1 MNQRPLNATLAR
13 QYDATTTSAG
23 STLSS
28 FDALQGGETLTMSGS
43 GTAAS
48 KNVANGIAMSS
59 NGTLALVDGTGLASN
74 YSLNST
80 VINISKRVLNSSG
93 SKTYDANT
101 DALASAITLS
111 NLASTETLVDSGTAT
126 LSSANVGSYTISNLT
141 GVSIADGTNGGL
153 ASNYT
158 LTGGTHNFTV
168 NRRVVGVSGTRL
180 YDATTNAVASDLAT
194 HANLVGSQTLTL
206 SGTGTIASK
215 NVGSN
220 KTVSIGTLALGDGTN
235 GGLAAN
241 YTLTGGTHQ
250 LTVNQARISLTGSRQ
265 YDGTVNVRN
274 SEVSLTGQQGGEDL
288 TISGTG
294 SVASKNVG
302 NGKSVTV
309 TGLTLGNGQ
318 SGTPGLASNYTFSG
332 GTQTF
337 NITKRTLNMSASRDY
352 NSLKTVSSAIITLSN
367 LVGSET
373 LALSGNGSVSN
384 EDVGTNKTIGV
395 DTLSTADGANGGI
408 ASNYTLSG
416 GTHILTINKSTISI
430 TGTRQYDGSTNA
442 QSTVLSLNNL
452 QGGENLTLSGVG
464 TISDKNVANG
474 KTLDVSGLT
483 LGDGSGGTPGL
494 SSNYKLAGGTH
505 TFNVTKKN
513 ITFSGSRVYD
523 GTTTVSSSDL
533 ITNDT
538 TSGENLTFTGNGS
551 VSSANVQN
559 NQAVTKATIAIADG
573 SGGGLASNYNLTT
586 GTFDISQK
594 WVNISGQRV
603 YDATNTVNSADL
615 GVSGEVSGESISIT
629 GTGSISDRNVGSGK
643 SINTSGLSLADG
655 THSASNYTI
664 GTTSFAVTPRNVSIS
679 GEKVYDGEW
688 NRFFKSD
695 RYYKHRRR

>member
-1 MNQRPLNATLAR
+1 M
-13 QYDATTTSAG
+13 
-23 STLSS
+23 
-28 FDALQGGETLTMSGS
+28 
-43 GTAAS
+43 
-48 KNVANGIAMSS
+48 
-59 NGTLALVDGTGLASN
+59 
-74 YSLNST
+74 
-80 VINISKRVLNSSG
+80 
-93 SKTYDANT
+93 
-101 DALASAITLS
+101 
-111 NLASTETLVDSGTAT
+111 
-126 LSSANVGSYTISNLT
+126 
-141 GVSIADGTNGGL
+141 
-153 ASNYT
+153 
-158 LTGGTHNFTV
+158 
-168 NRRVVGVSGTRL
+168 
-180 YDATTNAVASDLAT
+180 
-194 HANLVGSQTLTL
+194 
-206 SGTGTIASK
+206 
-215 NVGSN
+215 
-220 KTVSIGTLALGDGTN
+220 
-235 GGLAAN
+235 
-241 YTLTGGTHQ
+241 
-250 LTVNQARISLTGSRQ
+250 
-265 YDGTVNVRN
+265 
-274 SEVSLTGQQGGEDL
+274 
-288 TISGTG
+288 
-294 SVASKNVG
+294 
-302 NGKSVTV
+302 
-309 TGLTLGNGQ
+309 
-318 SGTPGLASNYTFSG
+318 
-332 GTQTF
+332 
-337 NITKRTLNMSASRDY
+337 
-352 NSLKTVSSAIITLSN
+352 
-367 LVGSET
+367 
-373 LALSGNGSVSN
+373 
-384 EDVGTNKTIGV
+384 
-395 DTLSTADGANGGI
+395 
-408 ASNYTLSG
+408 SG

-603 YDATNTVNSADL
+603 YDATNTVNSSDL

-679 GEKVYDGEW
+679 GEKVYDGNGTVSSNQIDTINTAGGETLNISGQGSIALPSVGTNKSITLSTLSISDGTSGTIGLASNYTLDSGLFDVTAKPITLKW
-688 NRFFKSD
+688 FKAV
-695 RYYKHRRR
+695 